1 MSEIGLFH
9 SSKEYIVPCK
19 NTDFYFPKRYLIF
32 LLKKDYFCTMFK
44 IFNVIGEYILL
55 LGKVLRKPQKTQ
67 VFGRLFMRE
76 IHDLGVNSFGLVLFT
91 SLFVGAVVAIQM
103 YNNFKTADI
112 PIPQVYIG
120 HATKVVLI
128 LEFAPTIISVI
139 LAGKVGSYI
148 ASSIG
153 TMRVTEQID
162 ALDIMGIN
170 SPNFLILPK
179 ILACMIFNPL
189 LIAISIVFGV
199 YGGHLA
205 GVATKNWTE
214 ADYITG
220 IQMYFPTFFVIYAF
234 MKTVVF
240 AFLIATIPAF
250 FGYNVKGGS
259 LEVGRASTQAVVWTI
274 VAIIIA
280 NLILTQLFL
289 S

>member
-1 MSEIGLFH
+1 MLKKFLSQIGA
-9 SSKEYIVPCK
+9 Y
-19 NTDFYFPKRYLIF
+19 F
-32 LLKKDYFCTMFK
+32 LLLSKTIK
-44 IFNVIGEYILL
+44 
-55 LGKVLRKPQKTQ
+55 RPQKTS
-67 VFGRLFMRE
+67 VFGKLFMRE

-91 SLFVGAVVAIQM
+91 SIFVGAVVAIQM
-103 YNNFKTADI
+103 YNNFSASTF
-112 PIPQVYIG
+112 PIPNSFIG
-120 HATKVVLI
+120 YATKVVLI

-162 ALDIMGIN
+162 ALDIMGVN

-179 ILACMIFNPL
+179 ILASVIFNPL
-189 LIAISIVFGV
+189 LIAISIVFGIW
-199 YGGHLA
+199 GGYLA
-205 GVATKNWTE
+205 GLATGNWSK

-220 IQMYFPTFFVIYAF
+220 IQMYMPQHFIWYALF
-234 MKTVVF
+234 KTAVF

-259 LEVGRASTQAVVWTI
+259 LEGGRASTQAVVWTI
-274 VAIIIA
+274 VSIIIT
-280 NLILTQLFL
+280 NLILTQMFL